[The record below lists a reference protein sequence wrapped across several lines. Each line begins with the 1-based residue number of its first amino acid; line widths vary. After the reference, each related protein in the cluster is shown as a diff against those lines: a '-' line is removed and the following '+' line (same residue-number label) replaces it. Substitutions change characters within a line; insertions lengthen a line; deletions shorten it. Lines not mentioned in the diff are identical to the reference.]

1 MLKPLLDVKN
11 LSVRFGQ
18 GEGSFLAL
26 DGFELTVA
34 KGETVVLVGESGSG
48 KSISALSISRLL
60 PSTALIESGSIE
72 FAGSD
77 LLGLPEKAMRNIRG
91 AGIGMVF
98 QEPQSSLNPVM
109 TIGSQIGES
118 LKRHH
123 GLYGKSLLE

>member
-60 PSTALIESGSIE
+60 PSTALI
-72 FAGSD
+72 
-77 LLGLPEKAMRNIRG
+77 
-91 AGIGMVF
+91 
-98 QEPQSSLNPVM
+98 
-109 TIGSQIGES
+109 
-118 LKRHH
+118 
-123 GLYGKSLLE
+123 